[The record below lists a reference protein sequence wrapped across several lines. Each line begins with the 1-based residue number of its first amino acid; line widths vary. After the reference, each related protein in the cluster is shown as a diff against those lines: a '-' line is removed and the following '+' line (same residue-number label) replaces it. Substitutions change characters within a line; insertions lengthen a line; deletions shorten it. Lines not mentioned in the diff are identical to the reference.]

1 MSGNINTD
9 LTIDTTD
16 IAPYRYKTDPL
27 QPSSR
32 LSPGGAA
39 NAHGLISA
47 TTKIG
52 ELIRSTASRRGQ
64 LSPNTSVNST
74 IVEESFRSVS
84 TTHQS
89 IIFAQSSSRTLG
101 ELVNE
106 APSSANRP
114 KEYPVVV
121 QKSTDG
127 VISPRSGYQ
136 TSSGSYEYANHF
148 EGNGNGYFV
157 EQPEDEGDAS
167 GREIKLSIDES
178 SNRTQANFPSKR
190 FVSRCCCVEGGV

>member
-127 VISPRSGYQ
+127 VVSPRSGYQ

-178 SNRTQANFPSKR
+178 SNRTQANFPSK
-190 FVSRCCCVEGGV
+190 FV